1 MAEEFPPPPDG
12 ELEEGEFPEGEFPE
26 GEEGAPDDAA
36 AYEEEELL
44 MAFTP
49 NDKLQRVSEI
59 DVMEQP
65 ESYRNN
71 TKKEE
76 LMLEY
81 VSNFRRQFEDIY
93 PGRKPLLLCPLNE
106 CGMRKFVCTTLRPT
120 QLPYQELYDYDK
132 CAKFVADFL
141 RTIAPEVAEES
152 LDHLRA
158 TINAQKRR
166 LRRCRSGGTVD
177 EDELVKETLRDHPP
191 EERGTRAEWA
201 RRTGWHRREDTR
213 RRAV

>member
-1 MAEEFPPPPDG
+1 MVGRGVGSAVGSAVGGFGWQQQSTVDES
-12 ELEEGEFPEGEFPE
+12 
-26 GEEGAPDDAA
+26 
-36 AYEEEELL
+36 
-44 MAFTP
+44 
-49 NDKLQRVSEI
+49 LQS
-59 DVMEQP
+59 Q
-65 ESYRNN
+65 S
-71 TKKEE
+71 
-76 LMLEY
+76 
-81 VSNFRRQFEDIY
+81 
-93 PGRKPLLLCPLNE
+93 PLL
-106 CGMRKFVCTTLRPT
+106 KSH
-120 QLPYQELYDYDK
+120 
-132 CAKFVADFL
+132 
-141 RTIAPEVAEES
+141 IAPEVAEES

>member
-1 MAEEFPPPPDG
+1 MAEDFPPPPDG

-71 TKKEE
+71 T
-76 LMLEY
+76 
-81 VSNFRRQFEDIY
+81 
-93 PGRKPLLLCPLNE
+93 
-106 CGMRKFVCTTLRPT
+106 
-120 QLPYQELYDYDK
+120 
-132 CAKFVADFL
+132 
-141 RTIAPEVAEES
+141 
-152 LDHLRA
+152 
-158 TINAQKRR
+158 
-166 LRRCRSGGTVD
+166 
-177 EDELVKETLRDHPP
+177 
-191 EERGTRAEWA
+191 
-201 RRTGWHRREDTR
+201 
-213 RRAV
+213 